1 MIDWD
6 RRNSSNRSGASMKR
20 LSMAKVCFCV
30 SLLTVVF
37 GAARAD
43 VVASSEQHFV
53 LRHEAV
59 SARTVDEMW
68 ERLIHPETWWHPDH
82 TYSGDAENLSLD
94 AQAGGLWKEVWAGGS
109 VSHGRVLTVE
119 EGKVLRMDAPF
130 GPLQQLG
137 AYTVWTITLSAV
149 EEGTKV
155 IFDEVSTAPA
165 SANMS
170 ETAKAVDFVKSEA
183 MSRLIAP

>member
-1 MIDWD
+1 
-6 RRNSSNRSGASMKR
+6 MKR
-20 LSMAKVCFCV
+20 LSNVCFYV
-30 SLLTVVF
+30 PLLSLAF
-37 GAARAD
+37 GAAHGE
-43 VVASSEQHFV
+43 VIASSEQHFV

-59 SARTVDEMW
+59 SARAIDEMW

-82 TYSGDAENLSLD
+82 TYSGDAKNLSLD

-119 EGKVLRMDAPF
+119 AGRVLRMDAPF

-137 AYTVWTITLSAV
+137 AYTIWTITLSAV

-155 IFDEVSTAPA
+155 IFDEVSTAPP
-165 SANMS
+165 SANMA

-183 MSRLIAP
+183 MSRLVAP